1 MISKEPNNDQFF
13 TFCKALNQVKFFVL
27 NVYAEILWQ
36 QSEAVCTKCVQTSVI
51 CSTFSCG
58 LFFFPKILMTKSI

>member
-1 MISKEPNNDQFF
+1 MINFSL
-13 TFCKALNQVKFFVL
+13 CKALSQVKFSVL

-36 QSEAVCTKCVQTSVI
+36 QSEAVRTKCVQTSFI

-58 LFFFPKILMTKSI
+58 LFFFPKNLND